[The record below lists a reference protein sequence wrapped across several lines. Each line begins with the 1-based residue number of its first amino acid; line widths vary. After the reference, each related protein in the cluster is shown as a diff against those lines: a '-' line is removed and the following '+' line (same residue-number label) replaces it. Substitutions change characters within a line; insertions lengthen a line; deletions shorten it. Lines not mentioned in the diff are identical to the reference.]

1 MTRFRYVMVT
11 TVATLGIAFAGF
23 VPTAPRLVWNASASV
38 PIGFYTVAPDDRI
51 AVPDL
56 VAVIPPE
63 PIASFMVKR
72 GLSRPGGIPVACQQR
87 CPFVC
92 VNTR

>member
-63 PIASFMVKR
+63 PFASFMVER
-72 GLSRPGGIPVACQQR
+72 GYVSVRS
-87 CPFVC
+87 
-92 VNTR
+92 N